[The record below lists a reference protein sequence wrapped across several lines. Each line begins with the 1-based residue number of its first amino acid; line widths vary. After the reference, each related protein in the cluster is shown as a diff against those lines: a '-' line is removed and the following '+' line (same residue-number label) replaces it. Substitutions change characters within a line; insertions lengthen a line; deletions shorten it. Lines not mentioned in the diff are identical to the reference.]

1 MSPRNRLPLRP
12 FALLL
17 ALLAGAIWLATDGL
31 ALPWVVVG
39 DSMEPTLSDGDR
51 VVVDLWSYRQRAP
64 RVGEI
69 VLFAGPAPGEAA
81 LLKRVAF
88 PPAGANRHFEP
99 GLWDDAA
106 GQDGLWVLGDDDA
119 RSADSRNFG
128 PVPPGRAR
136 GRAVLRYWPLSRAG
150 PIR

>member
-1 MSPRNRLPLRP
+1 VSPRHRLPLGP

-17 ALLAGAIWLATDGL
+17 ALLSGAIWLATEEL

-51 VVVDLWSYRQRAP
+51 LLVDLWSFRHRTPRA
-64 RVGEI
+64 GEI
-69 VLFAGPAPGEAA
+69 VLFSGPEPGERP

-88 PPAGANRHFEP
+88 APPESEG
-99 GLWDDAA
+99 GLW
-106 GQDGLWVLGDDDA
+106 LLGDNRA

-128 PVPPGRAR
+128 PVPVGRIR
-136 GRAVLRYWPLSRAG
+136 GRVVLRYWPLSRAG